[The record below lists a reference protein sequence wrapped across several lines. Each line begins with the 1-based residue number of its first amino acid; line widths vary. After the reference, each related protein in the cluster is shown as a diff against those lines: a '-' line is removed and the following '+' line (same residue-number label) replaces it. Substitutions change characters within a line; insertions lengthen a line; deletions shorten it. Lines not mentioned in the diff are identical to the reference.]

1 MWGVRKWALCV
12 ANLLSGS
19 LEFNLKIERKLVSAG
34 EAWGFARLMVM
45 ESGRRSERR
54 SGLCRVLDE
63 YGGGKIIPLYK
74 HKVDSYV
81 EQQRPKDLSAYGV
94 DKL

>member
-1 MWGVRKWALCV
+1 
-12 ANLLSGS
+12 
-19 LEFNLKIERKLVSAG
+19 
-34 EAWGFARLMVM
+34 M

-74 HKVDSYV
+74 HKVDSFV
-81 EQQRPKDLSAYGV
+81 EQQRPKYLSAYGV